1 MMMGA
6 LSATEMALA
15 LAGIPH
21 KKGGAQAALDYLV
34 SAHSSAAKQAAE

>member
-1 MMMGA
+1 MMGA
-6 LSATEMALA
+6 LSATEMALS